1 MADDRQNETWSAI
14 LDRDLRPAYY
24 DRFHCLAADC
34 KLSCCIGWSIPFNK
48 KDYLAMKHQHASPE
62 LTERLEK
69 AMRRIRDQERY
80 GGQMY
85 AEFDMSGGRCP
96 LLREDSLC
104 ALQAEKGPGA
114 LPNVCKRFPRTS
126 VYLASGYLER
136 SLTPACEGVLGLLWD
151 LPEGVEF
158 LSDPLPREKQYKL
171 TAEGCMPLL
180 RHYAAIRELCIDFLQ
195 DRRFPL
201 PRRIMLMGVALKEL
215 AGGEEDIP
223 SWLARSRAMTDT
235 MAGGSVLE
243 EPEQEKLLA
252 MFLSNNIQTLSMIET
267 EDPALKGVKR
277 EVMIGCG
284 LSLSGGGGAELD
296 VAPYRTARKRFAERF
311 AERAYFFENLMVAL
325 LFHLSIPTPTSTEE
339 LWKSYVNFCNLYA
352 FYRFMAVMSC
362 REGAAG
368 DKAEL
373 FQMMVYA
380 SRGLIHSDARRTV
393 LRDGLFQHGS
403 ATLAHM
409 AILLCG

>member
-1 MADDRQNETWSAI
+1 MSGDERNETWSTVV
-14 LDRDLRPAYY
+14 DKDLRPAYY
-24 DRFHCLAADC
+24 DRFHCLAAGC
-34 KLSCCIGWSIPFNK
+34 RFSCCIGWSIPFNK
-48 KDYLAMKHQHASPE
+48 KDYLSMKHRDASPE
-62 LTERLEK
+62 LSERLDR
-69 AMRRIRDQERY
+69 ALRRIRDRERY

-85 AEFDMSGGRCP
+85 AEFDMSNGVCP
-96 LLREDSLC
+96 LLREDCLC

-151 LPEGVEF
+151 LPEGIEF
-158 LSDPLPREKQYKL
+158 LSDPLPREKQCKL
-171 TAEGCMPLL
+171 KAEGYMPLL
-180 RHYAAIRELCIDFLQ
+180 RHYGAIRELCIDFLQ

-201 PRRIMLMGVALKEL
+201 PRRIMLMGMALKEL
-215 AGGEEDIP
+215 ADGETDVP
-223 SWLARSRAMTDT
+223 GWLARSRRMAEAMADSG
-235 MAGGSVLE
+235 MPE
-243 EPEQEKLLA
+243 EPEQEKLLV
-252 MFLSNNIQTLSMIET
+252 MFLSNNIQTLSVIET
-267 EDPALKGVKR
+267 DDPVLKGVKG
-277 EVMIGCG
+277 EVMAGCG
-284 LSLSGGGGAELD
+284 LTFNGSGAELD
-296 VAPYRTARKRFAERF
+296 VAPYRAARERFEERF
-311 AERAYFFENLMVAL
+311 ADRAHFFENLMVAL
-325 LFHLSIPTPTSTEE
+325 LFHLSIPDPTSVDG

-368 DKAEL
+368 DKDEL
-373 FQMMVYA
+373 FRMMIYA

-409 AILLCG
+409 ALLLGG